1 MSIFPYTELIN
12 KEVEIIGVSD
22 HLAAELPTLIEFARS
37 GKLRFRS
44 DALRFVDLKAEQ
56 VNAALDA
63 FQDSIDHV
71 RTVIKVASDG
81 CRSDVSFSCLLIV
94 QEFAKRAVK
103 YRYYICDVFTET
115 RFGGNQL
122 AVLPQAVGL
131 STQQMQEIARE
142 FNFSETTFVFP
153 ARAGHTRHVRIF
165 TPAREIPFA
174 GHPNVGTAFVLASAG
189 EFGEIK
195 SSLTVT
201 FEEKSGL
208 VSVTIQEAGGKVTS
222 CELTAPQS
230 LSFGKTLPV
239 ELVAAAIAIDSQEIV
254 TKTHG
259 PQVASVGLPFIM
271 VELRD
276 RSVLERARISMSG
289 FEGLAA
295 EDVTP
300 DVYLYTR
307 GTDGFDIRARMF
319 APLSGVPEDPA
330 TGSANCALAGLLAHY
345 SQDPNGS
352 FSWRIAQGV
361 EMGRPSTLI
370 ARAEKKD
377 AVVQTTRIGG
387 AAVLVSE
394 GTIYLD

>member
-1 MSIFPYTELIN
+1 
-12 KEVEIIGVSD
+12 
-22 HLAAELPTLIEFARS
+22 
-37 GKLRFRS
+37 
-44 DALRFVDLKAEQ
+44 
-56 VNAALDA
+56 VN
-63 FQDSIDHV
+63 
-71 RTVIKVASDG
+71 
-81 CRSDVSFSCLLIV
+81 
-94 QEFAKRAVK
+94 
-103 YRYYICDVFTET
+103 YRYFICDVFTET
-115 RFGGNQL
+115 RFGGNPL

-131 STQQMQEIARE
+131 STQQMQQIARE

-153 ARAGHTRHVRIF
+153 AKAGHTRHVRIF

-189 EFGEIK
+189 ELGEIK
-195 SSLTVT
+195 SSLIVT
-201 FEEKSGL
+201 FEEEAGL
-208 VSVTIQEAGGKVTS
+208 VSVTILESNGKIES

-239 ELVAAAIAIDSQEIV
+239 ELVAAAISVDPKEVV

-259 PQVASVGLPFIM
+259 PQVASVGLPFIF

-276 RSVLERARISMSG
+276 RSALERARINMSG
-289 FEGLAA
+289 FEALTAR
-295 EDVTP
+295 DVMP
-300 DVYLYTR
+300 DVYLYIHAS
-307 GTDGFDIRARMF
+307 DGFDIRARMF

-345 SQDPNGS
+345 NQDRNGS

-377 AVVQTTRIGG
+377 GVVKTTRIGG
-387 AAVLVSE
+387 ATILVSE

>member
-1 MSIFPYTELIN
+1 
-12 KEVEIIGVSD
+12 
-22 HLAAELPTLIEFARS
+22 
-37 GKLRFRS
+37 
-44 DALRFVDLKAEQ
+44 
-56 VNAALDA
+56 
-63 FQDSIDHV
+63 
-71 RTVIKVASDG
+71 
-81 CRSDVSFSCLLIV
+81 
-94 QEFAKRAVK
+94 VK

-122 AVLPQAVGL
+122 AVLPEAAGL

-174 GHPNVGTAFVLASAG
+174 GHPNVGTAFVLASSG

-201 FEEKSGL
+201 FEEEGGL
-208 VSVTIQEAGGKVTS
+208 VSVEIHEAVGKVTS

-239 ELVAAAIAIDSQEIV
+239 ELVAAAISVDAKDVV

-259 PQVASVGLPFIM
+259 PQVASVGLPFVM
-271 VELRD
+271 AELRD
-276 RSVLERARISMSG
+276 RSVLERARINMSG
-289 FEGLAA
+289 FEALAA
-295 EDVTP
+295 EDVMP
-300 DVYLYTR
+300 DVYFYIR
-307 GTDGFDIRARMF
+307 SSDDFDIRARMF

-345 SQDPNGS
+345 SQDSNGS

-377 AVVQTTRIGG
+377 GVVQATRIGG
-387 AAVLVSE
+387 ATVLVSE

>member
-1 MSIFPYTELIN
+1 
-12 KEVEIIGVSD
+12 
-22 HLAAELPTLIEFARS
+22 
-37 GKLRFRS
+37 
-44 DALRFVDLKAEQ
+44 
-56 VNAALDA
+56 
-63 FQDSIDHV
+63 
-71 RTVIKVASDG
+71 
-81 CRSDVSFSCLLIV
+81 
-94 QEFAKRAVK
+94 VK

-131 STQQMQEIARE
+131 STQQMQQIARE

-174 GHPNVGTAFVLASAG
+174 GHPNVGTAFVLASSG

-201 FEEKSGL
+201 FEEESGL
-208 VSVTIQEAGGKVTS
+208 VSVTIQEAGGKVAS

-239 ELVAAAIAIDSQEIV
+239 ELVAAAISIDSKEIV
-254 TKTHG
+254 TETHG
-259 PQVASVGLPFIM
+259 PQVASVGLPFVM
-271 VELRD
+271 VELSD

-289 FEGLAA
+289 FEALAA
-295 EDVTP
+295 QDVMP

-377 AVVQTTRIGG
+377 GVVQTTRIGG

>member
-1 MSIFPYTELIN
+1 
-12 KEVEIIGVSD
+12 
-22 HLAAELPTLIEFARS
+22 
-37 GKLRFRS
+37 
-44 DALRFVDLKAEQ
+44 
-56 VNAALDA
+56 
-63 FQDSIDHV
+63 
-71 RTVIKVASDG
+71 
-81 CRSDVSFSCLLIV
+81 
-94 QEFAKRAVK
+94 VK
-103 YRYYICDVFTET
+103 YRYYTCDVFTET

-131 STQQMQEIARE
+131 STQRMQEIARE

-165 TPAREIPFA
+165 TPVREVPFA

-201 FEEKSGL
+201 FEEEGGL
-208 VSVTIQEAGGKVTS
+208 VSVAIHEAGGKVAS
-222 CELTAPQS
+222 CELTAPQA

-239 ELVAAAIAIDSQEIV
+239 ELVAAAISIDSKDIV

-276 RSVLERARISMSG
+276 RSVLERVRISMSG
-289 FEGLAA
+289 FEALAA
-295 EDVTP
+295 QDVMP

-345 SQDPNGS
+345 SEDSNGS

-377 AVVQTTRIGG
+377 GVVQTTRIGG
-387 AAVLVSE
+387 ATVLVSE
-394 GTIYLD
+394 GMIYLD

>member
-1 MSIFPYTELIN
+1 M
-12 KEVEIIGVSD
+12 
-22 HLAAELPTLIEFARS
+22 
-37 GKLRFRS
+37 
-44 DALRFVDLKAEQ
+44 
-56 VNAALDA
+56 
-63 FQDSIDHV
+63 
-71 RTVIKVASDG
+71 
-81 CRSDVSFSCLLIV
+81 
-94 QEFAKRAVK
+94 K

-201 FEEKSGL
+201 FEEEGGL
-208 VSVTIQEAGGKVTS
+208 VSVAIQEAGGKVAS
-222 CELTAPQS
+222 CELTAPQA

-276 RSVLERARISMSG
+276 RSVLERARISMNG
-289 FEGLAA
+289 FEALAA
-295 EDVTP
+295 EDVMP

-345 SQDPNGS
+345 SQDSNGS

-377 AVVQTTRIGG
+377 GVVQTTRIGG

>member
-1 MSIFPYTELIN
+1 
-12 KEVEIIGVSD
+12 
-22 HLAAELPTLIEFARS
+22 
-37 GKLRFRS
+37 
-44 DALRFVDLKAEQ
+44 
-56 VNAALDA
+56 
-63 FQDSIDHV
+63 
-71 RTVIKVASDG
+71 
-81 CRSDVSFSCLLIV
+81 
-94 QEFAKRAVK
+94 VK
-103 YRYYICDVFTET
+103 YRYYTCDVFTET

-122 AVLPQAVGL
+122 AVLPEAVGL
-131 STQQMQEIARE
+131 SAQQMQQIARE

-174 GHPNVGTAFVLASAG
+174 GHPNIGTAFVLASAG
-189 EFGEIK
+189 ELGEIK

-201 FEEKSGL
+201 FEEESGL
-208 VSVTIQEAGGKVTS
+208 VSVTIQESGGKVAS

-239 ELVAAAIAIDSQEIV
+239 ELVAAAISIDPKEIV

-259 PQVASVGLPFIM
+259 AQVASVGLPFVM
-271 VELRD
+271 VELKD
-276 RSVLERARISMSG
+276 RSVIERARINMSG
-289 FEGLAA
+289 FEALAA
-295 EDVTP
+295 QGVMP

-307 GTDGFDIRARMF
+307 VTDGFDIRARMF

-352 FSWRIAQGV
+352 FTWRIAQGV

-370 ARAEKKD
+370 ARAEKTD
-377 AVVQTTRIGG
+377 GVVQTTRIGG
-387 AAVLVSE
+387 ATVLVSE
-394 GTIYLD
+394 GVIYLD